1 MKTEECKRL
10 QEQQTAFSA
19 LVSTL
24 EADLSAANASM
35 SDVRSMVMENSHA
48 MKEQKAWIQKS
59 MVREEHLVEKL
70 DELVAALA
78 AERQQH
84 SKTKESLSSEVA
96 TAAALLKEKDR
107 REGKVNEL
115 LAERAALRK
124 ELGQQKEHHAQAQQH
139 LRRSNDLLQSATVAV
154 RSHEAALASM
164 KGKLAAIHS
173 STAQRAADNAALLAK
188 QERELAL
195 LRTEVAALKDS
206 HTESLTAVARSNVT
220 KTAPAPPLRRPEGAQ
235 GAQHDK
241 DMTEDRSS
249 QSQSRNEK
257 MPGDTEEEKANL
269 SPANSQGRAS
279 PDSQS
284 RVCTSKDQN
293 SAGGTAKEVDSLP
306 HMPAAQQSSS
316 AGAHA
321 SGKRQRPLQ
330 HTLLSSEIFLQP
342 AADTPDELEVVS
354 DIHGSTVELES
365 PAKKPCLQP
374 MQSKRQGSTHS
385 QLSPDM
391 ERLGSRDM
399 GASEKGPAQ
408 QQIMPLSSS
417 REAELRA
424 APAPESNGSV
434 AMLIRDGGHG
444 ASAPGMQSIQVERDK
459 GRTPAQHSKPDLF
472 NAFAA
477 FDCMGEGP

>member
-1 MKTEECKRL
+1 M
-10 QEQQTAFSA
+10 
-19 LVSTL
+19 
-24 EADLSAANASM
+24 
-35 SDVRSMVMENSHA
+35 
-48 MKEQKAWIQKS
+48 
-59 MVREEHLVEKL
+59 
-70 DELVAALA
+70 
-78 AERQQH
+78 
-84 SKTKESLSSEVA
+84 
-96 TAAALLKEKDR
+96 
-107 REGKVNEL
+107 
-115 LAERAALRK
+115 
-124 ELGQQKEHHAQAQQH
+124 
-139 LRRSNDLLQSATVAV
+139 
-154 RSHEAALASM
+154 
-164 KGKLAAIHS
+164 
-173 STAQRAADNAALLAK
+173 

-195 LRTEVAALKDS
+195 LRTEIAALKDS

-342 AADTPDELEVVS
+342 AADTPDELEV
-354 DIHGSTVELES
+354 
-365 PAKKPCLQP
+365 
-374 MQSKRQGSTHS
+374 R
-385 QLSPDM
+385 
-391 ERLGSRDM
+391 
-399 GASEKGPAQ
+399 
-408 QQIMPLSSS
+408 
-417 REAELRA
+417 
-424 APAPESNGSV
+424 
-434 AMLIRDGGHG
+434 
-444 ASAPGMQSIQVERDK
+444 VERPFISHNLAYVT
-459 GRTPAQHSKPDLF
+459 R
-472 NAFAA
+472 
-477 FDCMGEGP
+477 DCQVA